1 VVNHRVVDDGD
12 LITSGGVTAGIDL
25 ALWITERITDRE
37 FADGLTRRMEY
48 QRLRPAEA
56 T

>member
-1 VVNHRVVDDGD
+1 MVNHRVVGDGN

-25 ALWITERITDRE
+25 ALWIAERITDRE
-37 FADGLTRRMEY
+37 FADRLARRMEY
-48 QRLRPAEA
+48 QRLGPAEA